1 VDDSLKRLVSLGKA
15 GACGRPKGLRARLA
29 RSGAI
34 LAVGSVGEKT
44 LAFVSRIVLA
54 RLLMPAEL
62 GLIILIVSISALFE
76 VLTEVGV
83 KQSVIRSA
91 QGDRDAYLNMAWWF
105 QVVRAGAIYVLAFLF
120 APVICRFYFNDR
132 TEILGIYAW
141 PELYL
146 MVRIA
151 FVTIVCNSM
160 MSPRMFLLE
169 REFRFGK
176 YVLIMQGGAWAGLI
190 LTIVLAVC
198 LRNAWAMVL
207 GVVCQALLR
216 TVLSYIGCPFRP
228 RFKYDGHSFLE
239 LAAFARGMFGAPM
252 LAYFAY
258 NADALFGG
266 RLVSPDLLGYYGY
279 AVALARAP
287 RELFAKVIN
296 PMLLPAFAT
305 KKGDWL
311 ALREGTV
318 KLTSLVATVGVPFLT
333 LGIIHARTILGAV
346 FGEDFTIVSV
356 SFGLFCVNVFF
367 ILQAIILAN
376 VLLALGKPS
385 KQRLYVALRAV
396 LIGIAI
402 IPAIKSYGMAGAA
415 GTLAAAN
422 FVALCSLVY
431 MVHKEIAL
439 SVCRYFA
446 SWRTG
451 FLSLVPVLV
460 VAVLLQKAIP
470 SHPFIRMFSG
480 VLLCVLIT
488 GPTCLRLFA
497 RGRRS

>member
-1 VDDSLKRLVSLGKA
+1 VDNSLKRLISSGKA
-15 GACGRPKGLRARLA
+15 GPRGRPKGLRARLA

-62 GLIILIVSISALFE
+62 GLIVLIVSISALFE

-105 QVVRAGAIYVLAFLF
+105 QVVRAGAIYVLAFLL
-120 APVICRFYFNDR
+120 APAICRFYFNGR

-176 YVLIMQGGAWAGLI
+176 YVLIMQGGAWVGLV

-228 RFKYDGHSFLE
+228 RFKYDGHSFRE

-252 LAYFAY
+252 LTYFAY
-258 NADALFGG
+258 NADTLFGG
-266 RLVSPDLLGYYGY
+266 RLVSPELLGYYGY
-279 AVALARAP
+279 AVALARTP

-296 PMLLPAFAT
+296 PTLLPAFAA
-305 KKGDWL
+305 KKEDWA

-318 KLTSLVATVGVPFLT
+318 ELTSLVAAVGIPFLT
-333 LGIIHARTILGAV
+333 VGIIHGRTILGAV
-346 FGEDFTIVSV
+346 FGEEFTIVSV
-356 SFGLFCVNVFF
+356 AFGLTCVNVFF

-396 LIGIAI
+396 LIGVAI
-402 IPAIKSYGMAGAA
+402 SPAIKSYGMAGAA
-415 GTLAAAN
+415 GTLTAAN
-422 FVALCSLVY
+422 LVALCSLVY
-431 MVHKEIAL
+431 MVHREISL
-439 SVCRYFA
+439 SVWRYFI
-446 SWRTG
+446 SWGMG
-451 FLSLVPVLV
+451 FLALVPVLV
-460 VAVLLQKAIP
+460 VTVLLQKVMP
-470 SHPFIRMFSG
+470 THPLVRMSLG
-480 VLLCVLIT
+480 ILLCVLIT
-488 GPTCLRLFA
+488 GPYCLRLFA
-497 RGRRS
+497 RGGKS